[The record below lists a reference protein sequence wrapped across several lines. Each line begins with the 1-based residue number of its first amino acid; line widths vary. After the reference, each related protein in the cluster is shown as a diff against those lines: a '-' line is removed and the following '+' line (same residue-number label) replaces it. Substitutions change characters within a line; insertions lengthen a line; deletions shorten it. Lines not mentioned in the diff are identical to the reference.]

1 MMKITIIILNQSGTS
16 LIFCDCMMADNFTFG
31 TCAAVRSP
39 KYQDLGV
46 LSNNISDN
54 GLCLH
59 FLLLTVKPLTLAD
72 SFQCWWPAG
81 ET

>member
-1 MMKITIIILNQSGTS
+1 MSELVKQQLNLS
-16 LIFCDCMMADNFTFG
+16 IFSHCMMADNFTFG
-31 TCAAVRSP
+31 RCAAVRSP

-46 LSNNISDN
+46 LSNNINDN

-72 SFQCWWPAG
+72 SFQC
-81 ET
+81 